1 MKNSLRA
8 TSLFLILASLLCT
21 ASCGGGTTEPV
32 DTTAPDPQTTAGS
45 ETTSLL
51 DSLDSKNFEGRDF
64 VVYDGNYS
72 KGLQVNF
79 PGEEANGEIV
89 NDALIDRDRAI
100 SEKYN
105 VNIRYFAAQN
115 VDTLKNSVIAGDN
128 EYNLAFS
135 TIYTLHTLA
144 SSDVL
149 ADLNELDPVTP
160 DAAWW
165 SPLIADRLSL
175 NNHLYYTAGDIAPS
189 IYQAPLCMF
198 LNLDLYDDYGY
209 KTDLF
214 QLTLDGKW
222 TLDVLADLTKD
233 LNQDLNG
240 DNAFK
245 PADDFFGIGMQPT
258 AEAVDAFFGGANI
271 SICQLSA
278 DKKELTL
285 SAFGDRDVS
294 AIEKIISVC
303 TKIPYEDVNDII
315 NLNFKV
321 GKSLFLQHKLES
333 AATHLRDM
341 KSDYLI
347 LPMPKYD
354 ENDGYISCV
363 SGYVSSFTAVPKNDD
378 PEFSGFITEALA
390 RWSHESLR
398 PLAYDVVYKQK
409 NTRDER
415 SAEILN
421 ILFDTLYIE
430 FGTVGSFAD
439 IRIVLRDVIFDQKP
453 IASSIEGV
461 RTAANEQMKK
471 FAAEW

>member
-1 MKNSLRA
+1 MRPFFRA
-8 TSLFLILASLLCT
+8 TSLILPFASLLCA

-32 DTTAPDPQTTAGS
+32 VTTEPDTQTTAEP

-51 DSLDSKNFEGRDF
+51 DSLENKSFEGREF

-105 VNIRYFAAQN
+105 VNIRYFSAEN
-115 VDTLKNSVIAGDN
+115 VDTLKNSILAGEN
-128 EYNLAFS
+128 EYTLAFS
-135 TIYTLHTLA
+135 TIYSLHTLA

-149 ADLNELDPVTP
+149 ANLNDLDPLTP

-175 NNHLYYTAGDIAPS
+175 NDHLYYTAGDIAPS

-198 LNLDLYDDYGY
+198 LNLDLYEDYGF

-258 AEAVDAFFGGANI
+258 AEAIDAFFGGANI
-271 SICQLSA
+271 SICKLSA

-285 SAFGDRDVS
+285 SDFGDRDLS
-294 AIEKIISVC
+294 AIEKITSVC

-321 GKSLFLQHKLES
+321 SCN
-333 AATHLRDM
+333 
-341 KSDYLI
+341 SDF
-347 LPMPKYD
+347 K
-354 ENDGYISCV
+354 
-363 SGYVSSFTAVPKNDD
+363 
-378 PEFSGFITEALA
+378 
-390 RWSHESLR
+390 
-398 PLAYDVVYKQK
+398 
-409 NTRDER
+409 
-415 SAEILN
+415 
-421 ILFDTLYIE
+421 
-430 FGTVGSFAD
+430 
-439 IRIVLRDVIFDQKP
+439 IV
-453 IASSIEGV
+453 
-461 RTAANEQMKK
+461 T
-471 FAAEW
+471 